1 MSCRDKQSNMSPHSS
16 GIPKTLAA
24 ELWCAMLEEK
34 DLASNDGACSC
45 ISGYRTQYMGLKLAT
60 TAHIH
65 FREEEV

>member
-1 MSCRDKQSNMSPHSS
+1 
-16 GIPKTLAA
+16 
-24 ELWCAMLEEK
+24 MLEEK